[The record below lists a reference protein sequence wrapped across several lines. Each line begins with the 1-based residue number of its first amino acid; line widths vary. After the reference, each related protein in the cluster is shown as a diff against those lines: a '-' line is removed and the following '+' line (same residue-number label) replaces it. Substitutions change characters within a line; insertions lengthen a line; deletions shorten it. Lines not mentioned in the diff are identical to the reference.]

1 MKKLFFAL
9 SIIAFASCNSNNSTT
24 PAANNAADTIKTPA
38 STPSGKA
45 PAAAVATGNKMKDA
59 TGTFIGSYACKD
71 CKEIKVMVSLMP
83 NGDGVYNEHH
93 LGDKDFKPG
102 IEKAKWTF
110 SADST
115 QIILTGENKKERKF
129 KFDGTILTQ
138 LNADNSAYDC
148 GNGNCGLQ
156 KVVPTSVSQPKVS
169 PTNTDKKVNSA
180 KKEAEKAAEPAKGS
194 IQAAKKVMKPESG
207 K

>member
-1 MKKLFFAL
+1 MKKLFIAL
-9 SIIAFASCNSNNSTT
+9 SVIAFASCNSNNTNT
-24 PAANNAADTIKTPA
+24 PAASNAADTTKTTA

-45 PAAAVATGNKMKDA
+45 PASAVATGNKMKDA

-71 CKEIKVMVSLMP
+71 CKEIKVMVSLMQ

-110 SADST
+110 SADSS

-129 KFDGTILTQ
+129 KLNGTILTQ
-138 LNADNSAYDC
+138 LNSDNSSFDC
-148 GNGNCGLQ
+148 GNANCGLQ

-169 PTNTDKKVNSA
+169 PTNTEKKINAA
-180 KKEAEKAAEPAKGS
+180 KKEADKAAEPAKGS
-194 IQAAKKVMKPESG
+194 IQAAKKVVKPESG